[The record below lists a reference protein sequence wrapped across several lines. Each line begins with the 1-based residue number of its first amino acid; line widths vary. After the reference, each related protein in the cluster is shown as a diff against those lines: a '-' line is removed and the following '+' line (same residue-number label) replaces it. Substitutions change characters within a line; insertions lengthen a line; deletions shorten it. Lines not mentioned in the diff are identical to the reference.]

1 MPGLYPERVER
12 KIDYALMNREY
23 PKLKAALTRAENR
36 DDPVA
41 VMRACER
48 FVKVSAEVGCMPD
61 DWSRWRNALEDAW
74 NRFLRSE
81 NHYDDRPQIIDRFR
95 AVACHFDY

>member
-1 MPGLYPERVER
+1 MMQGLYPERVER

-41 VMRACER
+41 ILKACER
-48 FVKVSAEVGCMPD
+48 FVEVSAAVGCMPD

-74 NRFLRSE
+74 DSLQRSE
-81 NHYDDRPQIIDRFR
+81 GDSQPEIIERFR
-95 AVACHFDY
+95 AVARQFDF